1 MIPTTEE
8 IQIAK
13 TIKSQIHPFVL
24 MSIGANR
31 WGTLPQTKE
40 NAGGFGFRFQNTSKI
55 KKGQIKI
62 YLAYNDT
69 YTVIMDAI
77 DRENQKIHQEVKDVY
92 CDQLNTTLDNLAET
106 KEQLKGW
113 TKH

>member
-24 MSIGANR
+24 MSIGANKM
-31 WGTLPQTKE
+31 GTLPQTKE
-40 NAGGFGFRFQNTSKI
+40 NAGGLGFRFQNTSKI

-77 DRENQKIHQEVKDVY
+77 NRENEVIRQEVKDVY
-92 CDQLNTTLDNLAET
+92 CDQLNTTLDTLAET
-106 KEQLKGW
+106 KEQLKDW

>member
-1 MIPTTEE
+1 
-8 IQIAK
+8 
-13 TIKSQIHPFVL
+13 
-24 MSIGANR
+24 
-31 WGTLPQTKE
+31 
-40 NAGGFGFRFQNTSKI
+40 
-55 KKGQIKI
+55 
-62 YLAYNDT
+62 
-69 YTVIMDAI
+69 MDAI